1 MYLHHF
7 TENHS
12 SDPNSPIFKKLNK
25 SYKEFNIYHKNL
37 QSASFM
43 SN

>member
-25 SYKEFNIYHKNL
+25 SYKEFKNL
-37 QSASFM
+37 QRVKGKEISK
-43 SN
+43 